1 MYRSFDDP
9 GSMKIVLVI
18 STNIKKRV
26 QMIMFGIISANYSL
40 DSSNRGRSYN
50 SPFLVTKDFL
60 ERKRQ
65 LDVTPPGSL
74 K

>member
-1 MYRSFDDP
+1 
-9 GSMKIVLVI
+9 
-18 STNIKKRV
+18 
-26 QMIMFGIISANYSL
+26 MIMFGIISANYSL